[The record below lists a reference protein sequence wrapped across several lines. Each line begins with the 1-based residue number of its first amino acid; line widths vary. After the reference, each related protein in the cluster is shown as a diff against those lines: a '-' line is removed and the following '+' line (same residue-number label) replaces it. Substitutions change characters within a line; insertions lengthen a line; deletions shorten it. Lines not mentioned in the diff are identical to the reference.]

1 MTYTYQW
8 QRCDTSGGACAAIS
22 GATGATYTLGSAYV
36 GETLRLS
43 VTASNAGGSATASS
57 APTATVVATAAT
69 SLFSSNFDS
78 SVCGPWDHC
87 DDYSGQGIIT
97 RVSSPVDQGTAALA
111 ETVTPTSHASAAASS
126 DAIWVWNNAKSGI
139 GGYQSVGA
147 TETYHVA
154 VRFPSG
160 SYKPTTGN
168 WNWFMENH
176 NDSGYYNW
184 SCASAEKANISW
196 DVETD
201 GPDVQYQVGLN
212 PRLKLRVMG
221 GPSCSPSAKWYDFG
235 PLQLD
240 HWYDLRY
247 QVKWTPT
254 SAGFVNVYV
263 DSKLA
268 AAYVGPTLYQRPDGS
283 SSYTN
288 WSLVNYRWHA
298 SWNSTIFFD
307 DAWLSAG

>member
-1 MTYTYQW
+1 MPDRHDDHPLGAVISDAHEHHADDGYVSRSERRQAHAHHA
-8 QRCDTSGGACAAIS
+8 RRRRRKGRRSVVILVALLVVALGGY
-22 GATGATYTLGSAYV
+22 GAFVALKPLVTQF
-36 GETLRLS
+36 
-43 VTASNAGGSATASS
+43 TAS
-57 APTATVVATAAT
+57 
-69 SLFSSNFDS
+69 
-78 SVCGPWDHC
+78 
-87 DDYSGQGIIT
+87 DDYSGQGIIA
-97 RVSSPVDQGTAALA
+97 RVSSPLDQGTAALA
-111 ETVTPTSHASAAASS
+111 ETVTPTAHASAAASS

-139 GGYQSVGA
+139 GGYQSVGS

-154 VRFPSG
+154 VRFPSTG
-160 SYKPTTGN
+160 YKPTTGN
-168 WNWFMENH
+168 WNWFIENH
-176 NDSGYYNW
+176 NDSGYTNW

-221 GPSCSPSAKWYDFG
+221 GPSCSPSTKWYDFG

-263 DSKLA
+263 DDKLV

-283 SSYTN
+283 TSYTN
-288 WSLVNYRWHA
+288 WDLVNYRWHA

-307 DAWLSAG
+307 DAWLTAG